1 MKLYKYIGLL
11 GVAFL
16 MGTAVG
22 CSDDKDVVPLDKSEM
37 AVENAAYNTLTFE
50 WGRVDGA
57 RQYSYE
63 FRRSDSEDIIE
74 IGLTKDNKATFTGL
88 DPDTEYTLTVLAYA
102 AINSDNT
109 TSEPIVL
116 TARTSPLEPIEA
128 PVLRWSREV
137 NTVIISWDAVEGAR
151 TYEYSFVD
159 ADGNE
164 IGSGTTFDTS
174 VSFAKMQDGEYTFNI
189 VAQTIAGGRTD
200 SEESSMTF
208 EFKRVREELWSIEGT
223 YTSALLDKTWKATL
237 VSYDDNS
244 YTILNWYGV
253 EGYDL
258 EFTID
263 QSDANNMFHAGC
275 EGVEYSY
282 NSSTGTY
289 SIPTGL
295 SSPSTIGLKASGNQ
309 SAMTGNSGRGN
320 VTLSVTDGSTSGTD
334 RLEWGITIND
344 FVGTWTLNFAG
355 YDYFAYGAESDYDEF
370 YTADVEVT
378 LGSAANTLMVPMPNY
393 YGYKGGTGTMVVDLD
408 EMTFTMSP
416 VEIGEFVISGYG
428 IEDSN
433 VTMTGTISMKK
444 IVFNPIQLWWG
455 EYYYI
460 SEDSYLNYTRE

>member
-128 PVLRWSREV
+128 PVVKWSRDV

-200 SEESSMTF
+200 SDEASMTF

-223 YTSALLDKTWKATL
+223 YTSALLNKTWKATL

-253 EGYDL
+253 DGYDL

-309 SAMTGNSGRGN
+309 SAMTGTAARGN
-320 VTLSVTDGSTSGTD
+320 ITLSVTDGSTSGTD

-344 FVGTWTLNFAG
+344 FVGTWTLDFYAS
-355 YDYFAYGAESDYDEF
+355 DYYGAEYDES
-370 YTADVEVT
+370 YTAEVNIT
-378 LGSAANTLMVPMPNY
+378 LGTAANTLIVPMPIY
-393 YGYKGGTGTMVVDLD
+393 ARWAFDSGTMVVDLD
-408 EMTFTMSP
+408 NMTFTMAP
-416 VEIGEFVISGYG
+416 VACAGSYTLGG
-428 IEDSN
+428 ADSDSAPI
-433 VTMTGTISMKK
+433 TGTISTKK
-444 IVFNPIQLWWG
+444 IECNSIQAWADGWDWLN
-455 EYYYI
+455 
-460 SEDSYLNYTRE
+460 SESSTLKWTRE